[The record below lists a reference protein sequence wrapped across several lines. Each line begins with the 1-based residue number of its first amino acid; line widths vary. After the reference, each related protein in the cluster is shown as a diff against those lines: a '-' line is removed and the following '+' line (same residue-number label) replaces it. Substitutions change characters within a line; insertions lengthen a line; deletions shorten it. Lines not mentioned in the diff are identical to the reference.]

1 LKSEEFGYLDK
12 VMDYISQKRD
22 NRDIIIGG

>member
-12 VMDYISQKRD
+12 VIDYISQKRD
-22 NRDIIIGG
+22 NRDI